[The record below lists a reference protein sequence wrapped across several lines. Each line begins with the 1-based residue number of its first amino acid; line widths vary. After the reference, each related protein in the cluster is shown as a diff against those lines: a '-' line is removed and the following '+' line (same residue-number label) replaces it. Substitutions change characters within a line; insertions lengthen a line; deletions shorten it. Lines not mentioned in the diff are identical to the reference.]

1 VRPKRPTPPSD
12 ELKERFGVNL
22 RKHRKRLGISQHELA
37 FRSEMALPSISLL
50 ELGKKQPRI
59 DSLIRLAGALEV
71 TPDEL
76 TAGIGWMPAEIVATP
91 GSFDVP
97 DDPELAVEVAE
108 LRGGVRGFRGK
119 RSKR

>member
-1 VRPKRPTPPSD
+1 MPPSD
-12 ELKERFGVNL
+12 ELRERFGVNL
-22 RKHRKRLGISQHELA
+22 RECRKRLGISQYELA
-37 FRSEMALPSISLL
+37 FRSEMALASISLL

-71 TPDEL
+71 VPTKL
-76 TAGIGWMPAEIVATP
+76 TAGIQWMPGEVVATP

-97 DDPELAVEVAE
+97 DDPDLAAEVAA
-108 LRGGVRGFRGK
+108 LRSTAAGRGR